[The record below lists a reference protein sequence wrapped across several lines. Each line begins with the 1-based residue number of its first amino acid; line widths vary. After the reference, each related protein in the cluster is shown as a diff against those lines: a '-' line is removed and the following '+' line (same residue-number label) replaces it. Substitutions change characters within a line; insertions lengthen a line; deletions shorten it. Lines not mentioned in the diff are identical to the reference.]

1 MNSLTWLTKKFET
14 CSYTKMWTKK
24 GFILLLLFFGIK
36 FLKGIDVFFYVLTY
50 YVFYDNVS
58 GMYEGNYIYLNGMK
72 VGYVKDIE
80 AMGERAEKFLVTVA
94 VDSKI
99 KITEDS
105 KMGFFSADL
114 LGSKAMK
121 IELGNSSRILENKDT
136 ISGDVELGMLDK
148 LGSSI
153 APMAQNLDSI
163 LFATKNILNQQ
174 TQTNL
179 QHTFANL
186 EATSERSSS
195 ISNQFDNL
203 MKNEKEKIGKII
215 SNTESITSNLKN
227 NNDELNNIISKI
239 GQITDTVAQAQL
251 GSTILQTTQTLE
263 KLNNVLG
270 VIEKGK
276 GNIGLLINDEG
287 LYKSLDESAKK
298 LDALIEDIKANP
310 KKYINVSVF

>member
-1 MNSLTWLTKKFET
+1 MKTEIKIGIV
-14 CSYTKMWTKK
+14 
-24 GFILLLLFFGIK
+24 GFGILLLLFFGIK
-36 FLKGIDVFFYVLTY
+36 FLKGIDVFQKETTY

-99 KITEDS
+99 KITDDS
-105 KMGFFSADL
+105 KMVFFSADI

-121 IELGNSSRILENKDT
+121 IELGNSNRILENKDT
-136 ISGDVELGMLDK
+136 IKGGVELGMLDK

-174 TQTNL
+174 TQNNL

-186 EATSERSSS
+186 EATSERLSS
-195 ISNQFDNL
+195 ISGQFDNL

-276 GNIGLLINDEG
+276 GNIRLLINDEG

>member
-1 MNSLTWLTKKFET
+1 MKTEIKIGIV
-14 CSYTKMWTKK
+14 
-24 GFILLLLFFGIK
+24 GFGILLLLFFGIK
-36 FLKGIDVFFYVLTY
+36 FLKGIDVFQKETTY

-99 KITEDS
+99 KITDDS
-105 KMGFFSADL
+105 KMVFFSADI

-121 IELGNSSRILENKDT
+121 IELGNSNRILENKDT
-136 ISGDVELGMLDK
+136 IMGGVELGMLDK

-174 TQTNL
+174 TQNNL

-186 EATSERSSS
+186 EATSERLSS

-215 SNTESITSNLKN
+215 ANTESITSNLKN

>member
-1 MNSLTWLTKKFET
+1 MKTEIKVGLVGL
-14 CSYTKMWTKK
+14 
-24 GFILLLLFFGIK
+24 GILLLLFFGIK
-36 FLKGIDVFFYVLTY
+36 FLKGIDVFQKETTY
-50 YVFYDNVS
+50 YVIYDNVS
-58 GMYEGNYIYLNGMK
+58 GMYESSYIYLNGMK
-72 VGYVKDIE
+72 VGYVKDIK
-80 AMGERAEKFLVTVA
+80 AIGDRAEKFLVTVSI
-94 VDSKI
+94 DSKI
-99 KITEDS
+99 KITDDS
-105 KMGFFSADL
+105 KLVFFSADL

-136 ISGDVELGMLDK
+136 ISGAVELGMLDK
-148 LGSSI
+148 LGSSLT
-153 APMAQNLDSI
+153 PMAQNLDSI

-174 TQTNL
+174 TQNNL
-179 QHTFANL
+179 QQTFTNL
-186 EATSERSSS
+186 EATSERLNS
-195 ISNQFDNL
+195 ISGQFDNL

-287 LYKSLDESAKK
+287 LYRSLDESAKK

>member
-1 MNSLTWLTKKFET
+1 MKTEIKIGIV
-14 CSYTKMWTKK
+14 
-24 GFILLLLFFGIK
+24 GFGILLLLFFGIK
-36 FLKGIDVFFYVLTY
+36 FLKGIDVFQKETTY

-94 VDSKI
+94 IDSKI
-99 KITEDS
+99 KITDDS
-105 KMGFFSADL
+105 KMVFFSADI

-121 IELGNSSRILENKDT
+121 IELGNSNRILENKDT
-136 ISGDVELGMLDK
+136 IMGGVELGMLDK

-174 TQTNL
+174 TQNNL

-186 EATSERSSS
+186 EATSERLSS
-195 ISNQFDNL
+195 ISGQFDNL

>member
-1 MNSLTWLTKKFET
+1 MKTEIKIGIV
-14 CSYTKMWTKK
+14 
-24 GFILLLLFFGIK
+24 GFGILLLLFFGIK
-36 FLKGIDVFFYVLTY
+36 FLKGIDVFQKETTY
-50 YVFYDNVS
+50 YVFYDNVG

-80 AMGERAEKFLVTVA
+80 TIGERAEKFLVTVA

-99 KITEDS
+99 KITDDS
-105 KMGFFSADL
+105 KMVFFSADL

-121 IELGNSSRILENKDT
+121 IELGNSPRILENKDT
-136 ISGDVELGMLDK
+136 IMGDVELGMLDK

-153 APMAQNLDSI
+153 APIAQNLDSI

-174 TQTNL
+174 TQNNL

-186 EATSERSSS
+186 EATSERLSS
-195 ISNQFDNL
+195 ISGQFDNL

>member
-1 MNSLTWLTKKFET
+1 MKTEIKIGIV
-14 CSYTKMWTKK
+14 
-24 GFILLLLFFGIK
+24 GFGILLLLFFGIK
-36 FLKGIDVFFYVLTY
+36 FLKGIDVFQKETTY

-99 KITEDS
+99 KITDDS
-105 KMGFFSADL
+105 KMVFFSADI

-121 IELGNSSRILENKDT
+121 IKLGNSNRILENKDT
-136 ISGDVELGMLDK
+136 IMGGVELGMLDK

-174 TQTNL
+174 TQNNL

-186 EATSERSSS
+186 EATSERLSS
-195 ISNQFDNL
+195 ISGQFDNL

-276 GNIGLLINDEG
+276 GNIGLLINDDG

>member
-1 MNSLTWLTKKFET
+1 MKTEIKIGIV
-14 CSYTKMWTKK
+14 
-24 GFILLLLFFGIK
+24 GFGILLLLFFGIK
-36 FLKGIDVFFYVLTY
+36 FLKGIDVFQNETTY

-99 KITEDS
+99 KITDDS
-105 KMGFFSADL
+105 KMVFFSADI

-121 IELGNSSRILENKDT
+121 IELGNSNRILENKDT
-136 ISGDVELGMLDK
+136 IMGGVELGMLDK

-174 TQTNL
+174 TQNNL

-186 EATSERSSS
+186 EATSERLSS
-195 ISNQFDNL
+195 ISGQFDNL

>member
-1 MNSLTWLTKKFET
+1 MKTEIKIGIV
-14 CSYTKMWTKK
+14 
-24 GFILLLLFFGIK
+24 GFGILLLLFFGIK
-36 FLKGIDVFFYVLTY
+36 FLKGIDVFQKETTY
-50 YVFYDNVS
+50 YVFYDNVG

-99 KITEDS
+99 KITDDS
-105 KMGFFSADL
+105 KMVFFSADI

-121 IELGNSSRILENKDT
+121 IELGNSNRILENKDT
-136 ISGDVELGMLDK
+136 IMGGFELGMLDK

-174 TQTNL
+174 TQNNL

-186 EATSERSSS
+186 EATSERLSS
-195 ISNQFDNL
+195 ISGQFDNL

-310 KKYINVSVF
+310 KKYINISVF

>member
-1 MNSLTWLTKKFET
+1 MKTEIKIGIV
-14 CSYTKMWTKK
+14 
-24 GFILLLLFFGIK
+24 GFGILLLLFFGIK
-36 FLKGIDVFFYVLTY
+36 FLKGIDVFQKETTY

-94 VDSKI
+94 IDSKI
-99 KITEDS
+99 KITDDS
-105 KMGFFSADL
+105 KMVFFSADI

-121 IELGNSSRILENKDT
+121 IELGNSNRILENKDT
-136 ISGDVELGMLDK
+136 IKGGVELGMLDK

-174 TQTNL
+174 TQNNL

-186 EATSERSSS
+186 EATSERLSS
-195 ISNQFDNL
+195 ISGQFDNL

>member
-1 MNSLTWLTKKFET
+1 MKTEIKIGIV
-14 CSYTKMWTKK
+14 
-24 GFILLLLFFGIK
+24 GFGILLLLFFGIK
-36 FLKGIDVFFYVLTY
+36 FLKGIDVFQKETTY

-99 KITEDS
+99 KIADDS
-105 KMGFFSADL
+105 KMVFFSADI

-121 IELGNSSRILENKDT
+121 IELGNSNRILENKDT
-136 ISGDVELGMLDK
+136 IMGGVELGMLDK

-174 TQTNL
+174 TQNNL

-186 EATSERSSS
+186 EATSERLSS
-195 ISNQFDNL
+195 ISGQFDNL

>member
-1 MNSLTWLTKKFET
+1 MKTEIKIGIV
-14 CSYTKMWTKK
+14 
-24 GFILLLLFFGIK
+24 GFGILLLLFFGIK
-36 FLKGIDVFFYVLTY
+36 FLKGIDVFQKETTY

-99 KITEDS
+99 KITDDS
-105 KMGFFSADL
+105 KMVFFSADI

-121 IELGNSSRILENKDT
+121 IELGNSNRILENKDT
-136 ISGDVELGMLDK
+136 IMGGVELGMLDK

-174 TQTNL
+174 TQNNL

-186 EATSERSSS
+186 EATSERLSS
-195 ISNQFDNL
+195 ISGQFDNL

-287 LYKSLDESAKK
+287 LYKSLDESARK

>member
-1 MNSLTWLTKKFET
+1 MKTEIKIGIV
-14 CSYTKMWTKK
+14 
-24 GFILLLLFFGIK
+24 GFGILLLLFFGIK
-36 FLKGIDVFFYVLTY
+36 FLKGIDVFQNETTY

-99 KITEDS
+99 KITDDS
-105 KMGFFSADL
+105 KMVFFSADI

-121 IELGNSSRILENKDT
+121 IELGNGNRILENKDT
-136 ISGDVELGMLDK
+136 IMGGVELGMLDK

-174 TQTNL
+174 TQNNL

-186 EATSERSSS
+186 EATSERLSS
-195 ISNQFDNL
+195 ISGQFDNL

>member
-1 MNSLTWLTKKFET
+1 MKTEIKIGIV
-14 CSYTKMWTKK
+14 
-24 GFILLLLFFGIK
+24 GFGILLLLFLGIK
-36 FLKGIDVFFYVLTY
+36 FLKGIDVFQKETTY

-99 KITEDS
+99 KITDDS
-105 KMGFFSADL
+105 KMVFFSADI

-121 IELGNSSRILENKDT
+121 IELGNSNRILENKDT
-136 ISGDVELGMLDK
+136 IMGGVELGMLDK

-174 TQTNL
+174 TQNNL

-186 EATSERSSS
+186 EATSERLSS
-195 ISNQFDNL
+195 ISGQFDNL

-276 GNIGLLINDEG
+276 GNIGLLINDDG

>member
-1 MNSLTWLTKKFET
+1 
-14 CSYTKMWTKK
+14 
-24 GFILLLLFFGIK
+24 
-36 FLKGIDVFFYVLTY
+36 
-50 YVFYDNVS
+50 
-58 GMYEGNYIYLNGMK
+58 MYEGNYIYLNGMK

-105 KMGFFSADL
+105 KMVFFSADL

-174 TQTNL
+174 TQNNL

-186 EATSERSSS
+186 EATSERLSS

-215 SNTESITSNLKN
+215 ANTESITSNLKN

>member
-1 MNSLTWLTKKFET
+1 MKTEIKVGLVGL
-14 CSYTKMWTKK
+14 
-24 GFILLLLFFGIK
+24 GILLLLFFGIK
-36 FLKGIDVFFYVLTY
+36 FLKGIDVFQKETTY
-50 YVFYDNVS
+50 YVIYDNVS
-58 GMYEGNYIYLNGMK
+58 GMYESSYIYLNGMK
-72 VGYVKDIE
+72 VGYVKDIK
-80 AMGERAEKFLVTVA
+80 AIGDRAEKFLVTVSI
-94 VDSKI
+94 DSKI
-99 KITEDS
+99 KITDDS
-105 KMGFFSADL
+105 KLVFFSADL

-174 TQTNL
+174 TQNNL
-179 QHTFANL
+179 QQTFTNL
-186 EATSERSSS
+186 EATSERLNS
-195 ISNQFDNL
+195 ISGQFDNL

-287 LYKSLDESAKK
+287 LYRSLDESAKK

>member
-1 MNSLTWLTKKFET
+1 MKTEIKIGIV
-14 CSYTKMWTKK
+14 
-24 GFILLLLFFGIK
+24 GFGILLLLFFGIK
-36 FLKGIDVFFYVLTY
+36 FLKGIDVFQKETTY

-72 VGYVKDIE
+72 VGYVKDLE

-99 KITEDS
+99 KITDDS
-105 KMGFFSADL
+105 KMVFFSADI

-121 IELGNSSRILENKDT
+121 IELGNSNRILENKDT
-136 ISGDVELGMLDK
+136 IMGGVELGMLDK

-174 TQTNL
+174 TQNNL

-186 EATSERSSS
+186 EATSERLSS
-195 ISNQFDNL
+195 ISGQFDNL

>member
-1 MNSLTWLTKKFET
+1 MKTEIKIGIV
-14 CSYTKMWTKK
+14 
-24 GFILLLLFFGIK
+24 GFGILLLLFLGIK
-36 FLKGIDVFFYVLTY
+36 FLKGIDVFQKETTY

-99 KITEDS
+99 KITDDS
-105 KMGFFSADL
+105 KMVFFSADI

-121 IELGNSSRILENKDT
+121 IELGNSNRILENKDT
-136 ISGDVELGMLDK
+136 IMGGVELGMLDK

-174 TQTNL
+174 TQNNL

-186 EATSERSSS
+186 EATSERLSS
-195 ISNQFDNL
+195 ISGQFDNL

>member
-1 MNSLTWLTKKFET
+1 MKTEIKVGLVGL
-14 CSYTKMWTKK
+14 
-24 GFILLLLFFGIK
+24 GILLLLFFGIK
-36 FLKGIDVFFYVLTY
+36 FLKGIDVFQKETTY

-105 KMGFFSADL
+105 KMVFFSADL

-136 ISGDVELGMLDK
+136 ISGAVELGMLDK

-174 TQTNL
+174 TQNNL

-186 EATSERSSS
+186 EATSERLNS
-195 ISNQFDNL
+195 ISGQFDNL

-227 NNDELNNIISKI
+227 NNDELNEIINKI

-287 LYKSLDESAKK
+287 LYRSLDESAKK

>member
-1 MNSLTWLTKKFET
+1 MKTEIKIGIV
-14 CSYTKMWTKK
+14 
-24 GFILLLLFFGIK
+24 GFGILLLLFFGIK
-36 FLKGIDVFFYVLTY
+36 FLKGIDVFQKETTY

-99 KITEDS
+99 KITDDS
-105 KMGFFSADL
+105 KMVFFSADI

-121 IELGNSSRILENKDT
+121 IELGNSNRILENKDT
-136 ISGDVELGMLDK
+136 IKGGVELGMLDK

-174 TQTNL
+174 TQNNL

-186 EATSERSSS
+186 EATSERLSS
-195 ISNQFDNL
+195 ISGQFDNL

>member
-1 MNSLTWLTKKFET
+1 MKTEIKIGIV
-14 CSYTKMWTKK
+14 
-24 GFILLLLFFGIK
+24 GFGILLLLFFGIK
-36 FLKGIDVFFYVLTY
+36 FLKGIDVFQKETTY

-99 KITEDS
+99 KITDDS
-105 KMGFFSADL
+105 KMVFFSADI

-121 IELGNSSRILENKDT
+121 IELGNSNRILENKDT
-136 ISGDVELGMLDK
+136 IMGGVELGMLDK

-174 TQTNL
+174 TQNNL

-186 EATSERSSS
+186 EATSERLSS
-195 ISNQFDNL
+195 ISGQFNNL

>member
-1 MNSLTWLTKKFET
+1 MKTEIKIGIV
-14 CSYTKMWTKK
+14 
-24 GFILLLLFFGIK
+24 GFGILLLLFFGIK
-36 FLKGIDVFFYVLTY
+36 FLKGIDVFQKETTY
-50 YVFYDNVS
+50 YVFYDNVG

-99 KITEDS
+99 KITDDS
-105 KMGFFSADL
+105 KMVFFSADI

-121 IELGNSSRILENKDT
+121 IELGNSNRILENKDT
-136 ISGDVELGMLDK
+136 IMGDVELGMLDK

-174 TQTNL
+174 TQNNL

-186 EATSERSSS
+186 EATSERLSS
-195 ISNQFDNL
+195 ISGQFDNL

>member
-1 MNSLTWLTKKFET
+1 MKTEIKIGIV
-14 CSYTKMWTKK
+14 
-24 GFILLLLFFGIK
+24 GFGILLLLFFGIK
-36 FLKGIDVFFYVLTY
+36 FLKGIDVFQKETTY

-99 KITEDS
+99 KITDDS
-105 KMGFFSADL
+105 KMVFFSADI

-121 IELGNSSRILENKDT
+121 IELGNSNRILENKDT
-136 ISGDVELGMLDK
+136 IMGGVELGMLDK
-148 LGSSI
+148 LSSSI

-174 TQTNL
+174 TQNNL

-186 EATSERSSS
+186 EATSERLSS
-195 ISNQFDNL
+195 ISCQFDNL

>member
-1 MNSLTWLTKKFET
+1 MKTEIKIGIV
-14 CSYTKMWTKK
+14 
-24 GFILLLLFFGIK
+24 GFGILLLLFFGIK
-36 FLKGIDVFFYVLTY
+36 FLKGIDVFQKETTY
-50 YVFYDNVS
+50 YVFFVYVS

-105 KMGFFSADL
+105 KMVFFSADL

-174 TQTNL
+174 TQNNL

-186 EATSERSSS
+186 EATSERLSS

>member
-1 MNSLTWLTKKFET
+1 MKTEIKIGIV
-14 CSYTKMWTKK
+14 
-24 GFILLLLFFGIK
+24 GFGILLLLFFGIK
-36 FLKGIDVFFYVLTY
+36 FLKGIDVFQKETTY

-80 AMGERAEKFLVTVA
+80 AMGERTEKFLVTVA

-105 KMGFFSADL
+105 KMVFFSADL

-174 TQTNL
+174 TQNNL

-186 EATSERSSS
+186 EATSERLSS

-215 SNTESITSNLKN
+215 ANTESITSNLKN

>member
-1 MNSLTWLTKKFET
+1 MKTEIKIGIV
-14 CSYTKMWTKK
+14 
-24 GFILLLLFFGIK
+24 GFGILLLLFFGIK
-36 FLKGIDVFFYVLTY
+36 FLKGIDVFQKETTY

-72 VGYVKDIE
+72 VGYVKNIE

-105 KMGFFSADL
+105 KMVFFSADL

-174 TQTNL
+174 TQNNL

-186 EATSERSSS
+186 EATSERLSS

>member
-1 MNSLTWLTKKFET
+1 MKTEIKIGIV
-14 CSYTKMWTKK
+14 
-24 GFILLLLFFGIK
+24 GFGILLLLFFGIK
-36 FLKGIDVFFYVLTY
+36 FLKGIDVFQKETTY

-105 KMGFFSADL
+105 KMVFFSADL

-174 TQTNL
+174 TQNNL

-186 EATSERSSS
+186 EATSERLSS

>member
-1 MNSLTWLTKKFET
+1 MKTEIKIGIV
-14 CSYTKMWTKK
+14 
-24 GFILLLLFFGIK
+24 GFGILLLLFFGIK
-36 FLKGIDVFFYVLTY
+36 FLKGIDVFQKETTY

-99 KITEDS
+99 KITDDS
-105 KMGFFSADL
+105 KMVFFSADI

-121 IELGNSSRILENKDT
+121 IELGNSNRILENKDT
-136 ISGDVELGMLDK
+136 IMGDVELGMLDK

-174 TQTNL
+174 TQNNL

-186 EATSERSSS
+186 EATSERLSS
-195 ISNQFDNL
+195 ISGQFDNL

>member
-1 MNSLTWLTKKFET
+1 MKTEIKIGIV
-14 CSYTKMWTKK
+14 
-24 GFILLLLFFGIK
+24 GFGILLLLFFGIK
-36 FLKGIDVFFYVLTY
+36 FLKGIDVFQKETTY

-99 KITEDS
+99 KITDDS
-105 KMGFFSADL
+105 KMVFFSADI

-121 IELGNSSRILENKDT
+121 IELGNSNRILENKDT
-136 ISGDVELGMLDK
+136 IMGGVELGMLDK

-174 TQTNL
+174 TQNNL

-186 EATSERSSS
+186 EATSERLSS
-195 ISNQFDNL
+195 ISGQFDNL

-251 GSTILQTTQTLE
+251 GSSILQTTQTLE

>member
-1 MNSLTWLTKKFET
+1 MKTEIKVGLVGL
-14 CSYTKMWTKK
+14 
-24 GFILLLLFFGIK
+24 GILLLLFFGIK
-36 FLKGIDVFFYVLTY
+36 FLKGIDVFQKETTY
-50 YVFYDNVS
+50 YVIYDNVS
-58 GMYEGNYIYLNGMK
+58 GMYESSYIYLNGMK
-72 VGYVKDIE
+72 VGYVKDIK
-80 AMGERAEKFLVTVA
+80 AIGDRAEKFLVTVSI
-94 VDSKI
+94 DSKI
-99 KITEDS
+99 KITDDS
-105 KMGFFSADL
+105 KLVFFSADL
-114 LGSKAMK
+114 LGSKALK
-121 IELGNSSRILENKDT
+121 IELGNNERILENKDT
-136 ISGDVELGMLDK
+136 ISGAVELGMLDK
-148 LGSSI
+148 LGSSLT
-153 APMAQNLDSI
+153 PMAQNLDSI

-174 TQTNL
+174 TQNNL
-179 QHTFANL
+179 QQTFANL
-186 EATSERSSS
+186 EATSERLNS
-195 ISNQFDNL
+195 ISGQFDNL

-287 LYKSLDESAKK
+287 LYRSLDESAKK

>member
-1 MNSLTWLTKKFET
+1 MKTEIKIGIV
-14 CSYTKMWTKK
+14 
-24 GFILLLLFFGIK
+24 GFGILLLLFFGIK
-36 FLKGIDVFFYVLTY
+36 FLKGIDVFQKETTY

-99 KITEDS
+99 KITDDS
-105 KMGFFSADL
+105 KMVFFSADI

-121 IELGNSSRILENKDT
+121 IELGNSNRILENKDT
-136 ISGDVELGMLDK
+136 IMGGVELGMLDK

-163 LFATKNILNQQ
+163 LFATKNILNQK
-174 TQTNL
+174 TQNNL

-186 EATSERSSS
+186 EATSERLSS
-195 ISNQFDNL
+195 ISGQFDNL

>member
-1 MNSLTWLTKKFET
+1 MKTEIKIGIV
-14 CSYTKMWTKK
+14 
-24 GFILLLLFFGIK
+24 GFGILLLLFFGIK
-36 FLKGIDVFFYVLTY
+36 FLKGIDVFQKETTY

-99 KITEDS
+99 KITDDS
-105 KMGFFSADL
+105 KMVFFSADI

-121 IELGNSSRILENKDT
+121 IELGNSNRILENKDT
-136 ISGDVELGMLDK
+136 IMGGVELGMLDK

-174 TQTNL
+174 TQNNL

-186 EATSERSSS
+186 EATSERLSS
-195 ISNQFDNL
+195 ISCQFDNL

>member
-1 MNSLTWLTKKFET
+1 MKTEIKIGIV
-14 CSYTKMWTKK
+14 
-24 GFILLLLFFGIK
+24 GFGILLLLFFGIK
-36 FLKGIDVFFYVLTY
+36 FLKGIDVFQKETTY

-80 AMGERAEKFLVTVA
+80 AMGERAEKFLVTVSI
-94 VDSKI
+94 DSKI
-99 KITEDS
+99 KITDDS
-105 KMGFFSADL
+105 KLVFFSADL
-114 LGSKAMK
+114 LGSKALK
-121 IELGNSSRILENKDT
+121 IELGNNERILENKDT
-136 ISGDVELGMLDK
+136 ISSAVELGMLDK

-174 TQTNL
+174 TQNNL
-179 QHTFANL
+179 QQTFANL
-186 EATSERSSS
+186 EATSERLSS

-215 SNTESITSNLKN
+215 ANTESITSNLKN

>member
-1 MNSLTWLTKKFET
+1 MKTEIKIGIV
-14 CSYTKMWTKK
+14 
-24 GFILLLLFFGIK
+24 GFGILLLLFFGIK
-36 FLKGIDVFFYVLTY
+36 FLKGIDVFQKETTY
-50 YVFYDNVS
+50 YVFYDNVG

-80 AMGERAEKFLVTVA
+80 TIGERAEKFLVTVA

-99 KITEDS
+99 KITDDS
-105 KMGFFSADL
+105 KMVFFSADL

-121 IELGNSSRILENKDT
+121 IELGNSPGILENKDT
-136 ISGDVELGMLDK
+136 IMGDVELGMLDK

-153 APMAQNLDSI
+153 APIAQNLDSI

-174 TQTNL
+174 TQNNL

-186 EATSERSSS
+186 EATSERLSS
-195 ISNQFDNL
+195 ISGQFDNL

>member
-1 MNSLTWLTKKFET
+1 MKTEIKIGIV
-14 CSYTKMWTKK
+14 
-24 GFILLLLFFGIK
+24 GFGILLLLFFGIK
-36 FLKGIDVFFYVLTY
+36 FLKGIDVFQKETTY

-99 KITEDS
+99 KITDDS
-105 KMGFFSADL
+105 KMVFFSADI

-121 IELGNSSRILENKDT
+121 IELGNSNRILENKDT
-136 ISGDVELGMLDK
+136 IMGSVELGMLDK

-174 TQTNL
+174 TQNNL

-186 EATSERSSS
+186 EATSERLSS
-195 ISNQFDNL
+195 ISGQFDNL

>member
-1 MNSLTWLTKKFET
+1 MKTEIKIGIV
-14 CSYTKMWTKK
+14 
-24 GFILLLLFFGIK
+24 GFGILLLLFFGIK
-36 FLKGIDVFFYVLTY
+36 FLKGIDVFQKETTY

-99 KITEDS
+99 KITDDS
-105 KMGFFSADL
+105 KMVFFSADI

-121 IELGNSSRILENKDT
+121 IELGNSNRILENKDT
-136 ISGDVELGMLDK
+136 IMGDVELGMLDK

-174 TQTNL
+174 TQNNL

-186 EATSERSSS
+186 EVTSERLSS
-195 ISNQFDNL
+195 ISGQFDNL

>member
-1 MNSLTWLTKKFET
+1 MKTEIKIGIV
-14 CSYTKMWTKK
+14 
-24 GFILLLLFFGIK
+24 GFGILLLLFFGIK
-36 FLKGIDVFFYVLTY
+36 FLKGIDVFQKETTY

-99 KITEDS
+99 KITDDS
-105 KMGFFSADL
+105 KMVFFSADI

-121 IELGNSSRILENKDT
+121 IELGNSNRILENKDT
-136 ISGDVELGMLDK
+136 IMGGVELGMLDK

-174 TQTNL
+174 TQNNL

-186 EATSERSSS
+186 EATSERLSS
-195 ISNQFDNL
+195 ISGQFDNL

-287 LYKSLDESAKK
+287 L
-298 LDALIEDIKANP
+298 
-310 KKYINVSVF
+310 

>member
-1 MNSLTWLTKKFET
+1 MKTEIKIGIV
-14 CSYTKMWTKK
+14 
-24 GFILLLLFFGIK
+24 GFGILLLLFFGIK
-36 FLKGIDVFFYVLTY
+36 FLKGIDVFQKETIY

-99 KITEDS
+99 KITDDS
-105 KMGFFSADL
+105 KMVFFSADI

-121 IELGNSSRILENKDT
+121 IELGNSNRILENKDT
-136 ISGDVELGMLDK
+136 IMGGVELGMLDK

-174 TQTNL
+174 TQNNL

-186 EATSERSSS
+186 EATSERLSS
-195 ISNQFDNL
+195 ISCQFDNL